1 MRSTAGSGIG
11 FLSPAV
17 AMLCPNSAGLTGQE
31 SHHSPSRAG
40 QCGLDLGSH
49 CRGSLVG
56 NPFLKSS
63 LAPVVASESYL
74 HPVQG
79 SMRKKPVH
87 FGVYSK
93 NDSRQSERL
102 AGPCKPGDGVC
113 WQEFLSSDS
122 SKSLAPSLDVASSK
136 GARGLKTVKPL
147 ASLNGPTDNS
157 SLPGFQDTFT
167 SNFSFIRLSLGATGE
182 RGEAEGCL
190 PSREAEP
197 LHQRPQEMAAEA
209 SRSDRP
215 HGDSRHL
222 WTFSLPAAPDLVD
235 LAQVTKS
242 SRQPECGK
250 VSSSDAGFSSQDA
263 SAAGGRS
270 DQGGGWADAQG
281 WHTMLREWEPVL
293 QDYLLS
299 NRRQLEVCV
308 LQESVTQVQC
318 CVEVASGPLS
328 ECWSRKLQ

>member
-17 AMLCPNSAGLTGQE
+17 AMLCPSSAGLTGQE

-235 LAQVTKS
+235 LAHVAKS
-242 SRQPECGK
+242 SRQPESGK

-308 LQESVTQVQC
+308 LQESVTQVQY
-318 CVEVASGPLS
+318 CVEVGNGPLS